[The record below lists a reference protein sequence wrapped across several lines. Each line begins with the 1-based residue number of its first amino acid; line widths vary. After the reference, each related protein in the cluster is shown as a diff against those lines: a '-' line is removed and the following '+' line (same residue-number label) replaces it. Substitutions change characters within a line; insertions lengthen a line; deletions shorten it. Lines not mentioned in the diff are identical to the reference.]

1 MPGSLARCF
10 PQNRYFSRMA
20 TLPRISIPQP
30 CAQPW
35 AAMSPTAAGRH
46 CAACAT
52 EVLDFTHM
60 SDAEILVFMARQGGR
75 PVCALAHSAQLTP
88 LAPATRW
95 RRWLLA
101 GLTLLGWQSATSCA
115 TKPPQQPPVPATAT
129 MATDPAMAPARRSII
144 RGQVLDGASGP
155 AVAGVRVLINDTQ
168 FGTTTDDKGNFELV
182 MALNWAP
189 VAGGSVTLK
198 FLGNPFD
205 FQEKTVALDLRA
217 TPQPAALVVHLES
230 VPNRGRVMGKIR
242 MPEPPVAPPQK

>member
-1 MPGSLARCF
+1 MPGPLARCF
-10 PQNRYFSRMA
+10 PQNCYFSRMA
-20 TLPRISIPQP
+20 TLSRISIPQP
-30 CAQPW
+30 CTQPW

-52 EVLDFTHM
+52 EVMDFTHM
-60 SDAEILVFMARQGGR
+60 SDAEILGFMARQGGR
-75 PVCALAHSAQLTP
+75 PVCALAHSAQL
-88 LAPATRW
+88 APSVPAARW

-189 VAGGSVTLK
+189 VAGGGVTLK

-217 TPQPAALVVHLES
+217 TPQPTALAVHLES
-230 VPNRGRVMGKIR
+230 VPNRGQVMGKIR

>member
-1 MPGSLARCF
+1 MPGPLARCF

-20 TLPRISIPQP
+20 TLSRISIPQP

-52 EVLDFTHM
+52 EVMDFTHM
-60 SDAEILVFMARQGGR
+60 SDAEILGFMARQGGR
-75 PVCALAHSAQLTP
+75 PVCALAHSTQ
-88 LAPATRW
+88 LAPSAPAARW

-144 RGQVLDGASGP
+144 RGQVLDGVSGP

-189 VAGGSVTLK
+189 VAGGGVTLK

-217 TPQPAALVVHLES
+217 TPQPAALAVHLES
-230 VPNRGRVMGKIR
+230 VPNRGQVMGKIR